1 MVREFQKHTDGSPI
15 PRSDIGDR
23 ARQVDSR
30 AVSFAARRR
39 TLPVAAN
46 TAGFLLSLSL
56 ACISR
61 ENAID
66 PINATRNSPLSRKTF
81 GNEYFLESWA
91 RKKDRYKNFVSY
103 IFFGAKGNHKC
114 LD

>member
-46 TAGFLLSLSL
+46 TAGFLLSLSRVHL
-56 ACISR
+56 
-61 ENAID
+61 
-66 PINATRNSPLSRKTF
+66 
-81 GNEYFLESWA
+81 A
-91 RKKDRYKNFVSY
+91 RKCHWPYKRDEKLSSFEKDFWKW
-103 IFFGAKGNHKC
+103 IFSRILSEKKR
-114 LD
+114 